1 MLVLSRKVGD
11 SIKIGDNIEIVVNR
25 ISGNRV
31 TIGVD
36 APKDVRI
43 LRGEV
48 ELELDDD
55 AVLALS
61 SLITAIRQAKP
72 NSPRRHTTTLLPTV
86 TAALGDHV
94 NFCRARFHYDED
106 ARGLLISNF
115 RSNR

>member
-31 TIGVD
+31 TIGVE

-48 ELELDDD
+48 ELELDADSV
-55 AVLALS
+55 AALS
-61 SLITAIRQAKP
+61 GFIGAGQLDYS
-72 NSPRRHTTTLLPTV
+72 H
-86 TAALGDHV
+86 AA
-94 NFCRARFHYDED
+94 
-106 ARGLLISNF
+106 S
-115 RSNR
+115 

>member
-11 SIKIGDNIEIVVNR
+11 SIRIGDNIEIVVNR

-48 ELELDDD
+48 ELELDAEQDQE
-55 AVLALS
+55 ALTALS
-61 SLITAIRQAKP
+61 SMLAG
-72 NSPRRHTTTLLPTV
+72 STV
-86 TAALGDHV
+86 NYSHST
-94 NFCRARFHYDED
+94 
-106 ARGLLISNF
+106 S
-115 RSNR
+115 

>member
-1 MLVLSRKVGD
+1 MLVLSRKVGE

-48 ELELDDD
+48 EVELDDD
-55 AVLALS
+55 AILALTG
-61 SLITAIRQAKP
+61 LMNA
-72 NSPRRHTTTLLPTV
+72 N
-86 TAALGDHV
+86 AASYSHS
-94 NFCRARFHYDED
+94 A
-106 ARGLLISNF
+106 S
-115 RSNR
+115 

>member
-61 SLITAIRQAKP
+61 SLMGSTQVDYSHSA
-72 NSPRRHTTTLLPTV
+72 S
-86 TAALGDHV
+86 
-94 NFCRARFHYDED
+94 
-106 ARGLLISNF
+106 
-115 RSNR
+115 

>member
-11 SIKIGDNIEIVVNR
+11 SIKIGDNIEIVINR

-31 TIGVD
+31 TIGVE

-48 ELELDDD
+48 EVDLDDHSE

-61 SLITAIRQAKP
+61 
-72 NSPRRHTTTLLPTV
+72 
-86 TAALGDHV
+86 
-94 NFCRARFHYDED
+94 
-106 ARGLLISNF
+106 GLLGAAQIDYSHAA
-115 RSNR
+115 S

>member
-61 SLITAIRQAKP
+61 GLMNASTGTY
-72 NSPRRHTTTLLPTV
+72 SH
-86 TAALGDHV
+86 AA
-94 NFCRARFHYDED
+94 
-106 ARGLLISNF
+106 S
-115 RSNR
+115 

>member
-31 TIGVD
+31 TIGVE

-48 ELELDDD
+48 EIDLDAKDD
-55 AVLALS
+55 QAVLALS
-61 SLITAIRQAKP
+61 SLLSASATDYSHA
-72 NSPRRHTTTLLPTV
+72 S
-86 TAALGDHV
+86 
-94 NFCRARFHYDED
+94 
-106 ARGLLISNF
+106 S
-115 RSNR
+115 

>member
-55 AVLALS
+55 AVMALS
-61 SLITAIRQAKP
+61 GLMESSAG
-72 NSPRRHTTTLLPTV
+72 SYSH
-86 TAALGDHV
+86 AA
-94 NFCRARFHYDED
+94 A
-106 ARGLLISNF
+106 S
-115 RSNR
+115 

>member
-43 LRGEV
+43 MRGEV

-55 AVLALS
+55 AVMALTGLMNS
-61 SLITAIRQAKP
+61 SAG
-72 NSPRRHTTTLLPTV
+72 SY
-86 TAALGDHV
+86 TAA
-94 NFCRARFHYDED
+94 A
-106 ARGLLISNF
+106 S
-115 RSNR
+115 

>member
-31 TIGVD
+31 TIGVE

-55 AVLALS
+55 AVMALTGLMS
-61 SLITAIRQAKP
+61 SNEASFSHSA
-72 NSPRRHTTTLLPTV
+72 
-86 TAALGDHV
+86 G
-94 NFCRARFHYDED
+94 
-106 ARGLLISNF
+106 
-115 RSNR
+115 

>member
-11 SIKIGDNIEIVVNR
+11 SIKIGENIEIVINR

-48 ELELDDD
+48 EVELDDD
-55 AVLALS
+55 SV
-61 SLITAIRQAKP
+61 
-72 NSPRRHTTTLLPTV
+72 
-86 TAALGDHV
+86 AAL
-94 NFCRARFHYDED
+94 A
-106 ARGLLISNF
+106 GLMGVGQLDYSH
-115 RSNR
+115 STT

>member
-11 SIKIGDNIEIVVNR
+11 SIKIGENIEIVINR

-48 ELELDDD
+48 EVELDDD
-55 AVLALS
+55 SVAALAGLMGVS
-61 SLITAIRQAKP
+61 QLDFSH
-72 NSPRRHTTTLLPTV
+72 STTT
-86 TAALGDHV
+86 
-94 NFCRARFHYDED
+94 
-106 ARGLLISNF
+106 
-115 RSNR
+115 

>member
-48 ELELDDD
+48 ELELDED

-61 SLITAIRQAKP
+61 
-72 NSPRRHTTTLLPTV
+72 
-86 TAALGDHV
+86 
-94 NFCRARFHYDED
+94 
-106 ARGLLISNF
+106 GLMSSNQT
-115 RSNR
+115 SYTHATS

>member
-11 SIKIGDNIEIVVNR
+11 SIKIGDNIEIVINR

-31 TIGVD
+31 TIGVE

-48 ELELDDD
+48 EVDLDDHSD

-61 SLITAIRQAKP
+61 
-72 NSPRRHTTTLLPTV
+72 
-86 TAALGDHV
+86 
-94 NFCRARFHYDED
+94 
-106 ARGLLISNF
+106 GLLSAAQIDYSH
-115 RSNR
+115 SAS

>member
-1 MLVLSRKVGD
+1 MLVLSRKVGE

-55 AVLALS
+55 AVLALTGLMS
-61 SLITAIRQAKP
+61 ANQA
-72 NSPRRHTTTLLPTV
+72 SYSHS
-86 TAALGDHV
+86 A
-94 NFCRARFHYDED
+94 
-106 ARGLLISNF
+106 S
-115 RSNR
+115 

>member
-11 SIKIGDNIEIVVNR
+11 SIKIGDNIEIVINR

-48 ELELDDD
+48 EVELDEDS
-55 AVLALS
+55 V
-61 SLITAIRQAKP
+61 
-72 NSPRRHTTTLLPTV
+72 
-86 TAALGDHV
+86 AAL
-94 NFCRARFHYDED
+94 A
-106 ARGLLISNF
+106 GLMSVGQLDYSH
-115 RSNR
+115 SAT

>member
-55 AVLALS
+55 AVLAL
-61 SLITAIRQAKP
+61 T
-72 NSPRRHTTTLLPTV
+72 
-86 TAALGDHV
+86 
-94 NFCRARFHYDED
+94 
-106 ARGLLISNF
+106 GLMSGA
-115 RSNR
+115 SASYSHSAS

>member
-55 AVLALS
+55 AVLALTGLMGS
-61 SLITAIRQAKP
+61 EQAGY
-72 NSPRRHTTTLLPTV
+72 SHATT
-86 TAALGDHV
+86 
-94 NFCRARFHYDED
+94 
-106 ARGLLISNF
+106 
-115 RSNR
+115 